1 MRFSIGSF
9 IGFAICTG
17 FIIVGLMDTSG
28 YIRLE
33 HYLPSFLKNPF
44 IHFAGFFIVFGGVL
58 GAMFIMYPTE
68 AVLKALAS
76 FRHLF
81 NHSNTKASTMAE
93 DVEMIVNWSERIKND
108 KKSFIQEMT
117 QNNKDPY
124 TRVLFDLY
132 STNYSSQDI
141 RAMGEVN
148 IEKQYNQ
155 SLQMSDV
162 IHAMANSAPAFGMVG
177 TVLGMVVMLSNL
189 SDPSNIGPG
198 ISTGLIGTLY
208 GVTSAN
214 LFFIPLS
221 RKIKFNALVQQRKE
235 IIILEGLLLI
245 KENKPALVIRDQLM
259 SFVSRENET
268 ETKPIK

>member
-1 MRFSIGSF
+1 MKFSIGSF
-9 IGFAICTG
+9 IGFSICLG
-17 FIIVGLMDTSG
+17 FITLGLMDTSG
-28 YIRLE
+28 SIKLE
-33 HYLPSFLKNPF
+33 HFLPDFLKNPF

-76 FRHLF
+76 FRHIF
-81 NHSNTKASTMAE
+81 NHSNTKTSSMAE
-93 DVEMIVNWSERIKND
+93 DVEMIVSWSDKMKAD
-108 KKSFIQEMT
+108 KKSFLQEMT
-117 QNNKDPY
+117 DKNKEPFV
-124 TRVLFDLY
+124 RMLFDLL

-141 RAMGEVN
+141 RNMGEVSIDKEFN
-148 IEKQYNQ
+148 K

-189 SDPSNIGPG
+189 DDPANIGPG

-221 RKIKFNALVQQRKE
+221 RKIKFNAMNQQRRE
-235 IIILEGLLLI
+235 ILILEGLLLI
-245 KENKPALVIRDQLM
+245 KENKQALVIRDQLM
-259 SFVSRENET
+259 SFVSRDNDYEA
-268 ETKPIK
+268 KPVK